1 MFCTQEKNM
10 LRCKLALALTIC
22 ALSGVVSSAAE
33 YGLKEGT
40 PDIKHAGPLTFG
52 PEGVLFIGD
61 TLNAAVY
68 AIDTEDTKATTSNPA
83 VNIDGINQKIAA
95 MVGTGPDETVIND
108 MTVNP
113 ISGNLYLSVARG
125 RGPDATP
132 LIFKTDSKGNIAE
145 VSLKKIKF
153 SKAAFSNA
161 PESTEGRRNPRL
173 SAITDLKFTDGK
185 VVVAGL
191 SNEEFAST
199 LRVLTF
205 PFDGKAQS
213 TSIEVYHGAHGKL
226 ETASPVRTFVTYEN
240 SVLAAYTCTPLVTI
254 PVDDLKPG
262 TKTKGKTIAELGN
275 MNQPLDMIVYTKGEQ
290 DYLLMSNTAR
300 GVMKLKLS
308 KSEINAA
315 EEITTK
321 IAGTAGLPYETLSD
335 LKDVVQLAKLNSD
348 HAVLLVKN
356 GDRQDVRTINLP

>member
-1 MFCTQEKNM
+1 M

-22 ALSGVVSSAAE
+22 GLSGAANAAD
-33 YGLKEGT
+33 YGLKEGA

-52 PEGVLFIGD
+52 PEGVLFVGD
-61 TLNAAVY
+61 TLSAAVY
-68 AIDTEDTKATTSNPA
+68 AIDTQDTKATSTDSA
-83 VNIDGINQKIAA
+83 VNIEGINQKIAGMA
-95 MVGTGPDETVIND
+95 GTGADETVIND
-108 MTVNP
+108 MVANP
-113 ISGNLYLSVARG
+113 ASGNLYMSVSRG

-132 LIFKTDSKGNIAE
+132 LIFKADSKGNISE
-145 VSLKKIKF
+145 VNLKKVKF
-153 SKAAFSNA
+153 SKVAFDNA
-161 PESTEGRRNPRL
+161 PAFAEGRRNPRL

-191 SNEEFAST
+191 SNEEFASK
-199 LRVLTF
+199 LRVLNF
-205 PFDGKAQS
+205 PFDGNAQS

-240 SVLAAYTCTPLVTI
+240 NVLAAYTCTPLVTI
-254 PVDDLKPG
+254 PVSDLKDG

-275 MNQPLDMIVYTKGEQ
+275 MNQPLDMIIYKKGDQ

-308 KSEINAA
+308 QADINATDA
-315 EEITTK
+315 INSK
-321 IAGTAGLPYETLSD
+321 ISGTAGLPYETLGD
-335 LKDVVQLAKLNSD
+335 LKDVVQLDKLNAG

-356 GDRQDVRTINLP
+356 GDRQDVRTIDLP